1 MNTQGNFVNIFENTG
16 DHHAEYICTD
26 IVFVPSQVIIK
37 TNKGKVLHFDD
48 WYKDMFLTIY
58 INGSQV
64 NFTAEEVNKA
74 LNFQVL
80 N

>member
-1 MNTQGNFVNIFENTG
+1 MNIQGNFVNVFEDTG

-26 IVFVPSQVIIK
+26 IVFGPSQVLIR

-58 INGSQV
+58 INGNQV
-64 NFTAEEVNKA
+64 SFTPEAVNKA
-74 LNFQVL
+74 LNLHAL